1 MHPDVNYTIPYGPY
15 LNLRYSPVESLHLRP
30 KWKSSTVFD
39 VIEVWNIFPWNV
51 CIWLDSVRS
60 ILGGAIVG
68 IFLTGYRKVH
78 IIFRGFN
85 ELFQLFI
92 FSSGSKIELWKLIK
106 RFLVPSL
113 DEDFLIPLFRIHFQV
128 SLLFAGSFWE
138 VPKVHQLVHRLIYFQ
153 SMKCS
158 IWLQS
163 VLKILQISINWSK
176 CPFSAVMYNCLKWC
190 HLLKAPGIH
199 GPWRPNLK
207 SLRFDIKQDN
217 WTVRSAEP
225 WSKLVVFA
233 HQL

>member
-1 MHPDVNYTIPYGPY
+1 MVHTSTWGTLQWRVS
-15 LNLRYSPVESLHLRP
+15 RLRP
-30 KWKSSTVFD
+30 KWKSSTVCD
-39 VIEVWNIFPWNV
+39 VIELLNIFPGNV

-128 SLLFAGSFWE
+128 SLLFAGSFSE
-138 VPKVHQLVHRLIYFQ
+138 VPKVYQLVHRLIYFQ
-153 SMKCS
+153 TTKCL
-158 IWLQS
+158 IWWFWLQS
-163 VLKILQISINWSK
+163 VLTMLQVSIDWSK
-176 CPFSAVMYNCLKWC
+176 CS
-190 HLLKAPGIH
+190 
-199 GPWRPNLK
+199 
-207 SLRFDIKQDN
+207 
-217 WTVRSAEP
+217 
-225 WSKLVVFA
+225 FA
-233 HQL
+233 AAM